1 MSQGVIISAPRAG
14 AATAEEIDSNPGR
27 GVNGAWIRM
36 HKFVLSVL
44 IVTFLLPM
52 MLSPDHP
59 VAVYGFLIQR
69 YTRVLSESVCASS
82 RDGLGTFLVS
92 TAQMDRYRREACQD
106 MVDTSGGR
114 LFAIVHTA
122 GGSYRQESLRTWNS
136 FLPDALA
143 TSLGT
148 WIDYKELP
156 YLGDEV
162 GLWKRGDAIV
172 AMGHYHPFGGGPS
185 PGDGFARR
193 FSTTSEVV
201 VSNGLIPFV
210 YLDGAL
216 VPYGPEATMSKE
228 VFRSIRTMEKSVTMT
243 ADYVPPSINDP
254 SAALKSFV
262 AFLSDGRQVNVRDRA
277 SVAQEVQ
284 RLCLEFRADYEAAF
298 ARGYVASQY
307 TDDLD
312 RMNMLWNLS
321 NLEIWSFRFGPRNF
335 SKPAE
340 ARMNFAAR
348 GVTSV
353 ESGS

>member
-1 MSQGVIISAPRAG
+1 MRHGVDSSAPRAC
-14 AATAEEIDSNPGR
+14 AATAEGSDSDPGR
-27 GVNGAWIRM
+27 GTDGAWIRM
-36 HKFVLSVL
+36 HKLFVSVL
-44 IVTFLLPM
+44 IVTLLLPM

-69 YTRVLSESVCASS
+69 YTRVLSKSVCASS
-82 RDGLGTFLVS
+82 RDGLGAFLVS
-92 TAQMDRYRREACQD
+92 TAQMERYRREACQD

-114 LFAIVHTA
+114 LFAIVHTP

-136 FLPDALA
+136 FLPEALA

-210 YLDGAL
+210 YLDGVL
-216 VPYGPEATMSKE
+216 VPYGPDAAMSRE

-243 ADYVPPSINDP
+243 SNYVPPSINDP

-262 AFLSDGRQVNVRDRA
+262 TFLSEGRQVNVHDRA

-298 ARGYVASQY
+298 ARGYVASEY

-321 NLEIWSFRFGPRNF
+321 NLEIWSFRFGPRNP
-335 SKPAE
+335 SQPTG
-340 ARMNFAAR
+340 ARVSIAAR
-348 GVTSV
+348 GVTTV
-353 ESGS
+353 ENGS